1 MSGDYTRFTYTPRKR
16 YSGVFMQQG
25 RVQLDADWNEA
36 IEGIKRRWQVQAMDT
51 FGHCAVPKATT
62 PDAFKIIPIAGPPPN
77 LSLGEGRMYI
87 DGLLAE
93 ILEGELHQG
102 NPLSYLNQPFYPLP
116 PPLPA
121 SGEAIVYLDV
131 WEREV
136 TYIEDPEILEK
147 ALGGPDTTTR
157 TQTVWQVKVEGADN
171 ATCGAAL
178 PALSGGR
185 LSTRAIVPPPAD
197 DPCIISPSGGFRGL
211 ENRLYRVEIH
221 TGGDL
226 TSARFKWS
234 RENASVVSTVQ
245 EITTNGGQSTLAVS
259 RIGRDKILRFQINDW
274 VEVTDDRRELMGQPG
289 IMARIAAP
297 PDEAKQT
304 ITLDRALPAGTF
316 DAADESRHTRVR
328 RWDQRLNVDG
338 DGLVAVANT
347 WLQLEDGVEIRFSLD
362 PATATF
368 HIGDYWVFAARTADG
383 SVEELVAAAP
393 RGIIHHYCQLATLT
407 GLGEAP
413 AAHDCRNLWPDCGCC
428 CTVTVGDGSTSHGSY
443 NDIATALATAVAKTG
458 PEDPIHICILPG
470 TYRLSAA
477 VAIARDRVTITGC
490 GRGTRILPSGMAFQ
504 ITGEEVTLETL
515 SIAGNVS
522 PPLIDVHGNKSRIQ
536 GNWLQNQEG
545 FALVSSGA
553 EDLVIVENTVQ
564 DGQGIAVQGERV
576 LIARNRFQGASVRLR
591 VGCSEVK
598 VLENDI
604 AETTGWAGIQLGVR
618 FQNDERRTL
627 AEIDLIGNQIRRA
640 RANGIA
646 SAFFDPEGRSDVP
659 ILGLRII
666 GNEIVECVGET
677 VVRGPGDPPFGG
689 IVLGAAQHLVIRE
702 NRIEDNGITTDVAVC
717 GIYVRR
723 SRGFEASGNH
733 VLDNGRPPDS
743 TLIEGPQ
750 GGIVL
755 RDAAVTVESL
765 PGAVAGGPVLRR
777 PDGFA
782 AAMVL
787 GNTVDAPRGLAL
799 HLIGMG
805 PMLVQGNRLTSRAM
819 VDSPPGTAP
828 AGLEDFI
835 GAVLIFNSGMP
846 AYYYAPLATVG
857 YASLSR
863 NLKLAG
869 VADDRWVVG
878 GKVQFVN
885 NQVTLD
891 VVPRGERAPIVAA
904 VLIGS
909 MDDVNASGNQTE
921 CILPTD
927 VLLYDLLVGG
937 ITAREIGNGLTETPN
952 RCIFSMASFGVL
964 NTGADNQGTHC
975 IRVEGSLK
983 VDRDNLV
990 LLPNPTFCP
999 ERGRVG

>member
-1 MSGDYTRFTYTPRKR
+1 MGGDYTRFTYTPRKR

-36 IEGIKRRWQVQAMDT
+36 IEGITRRWQVQAMDT

-77 LSLGEGRMYI
+77 LALGEGRMYV

-102 NPLSYLNQPFYPLP
+102 NPVSYLNQPFYPLP
-116 PPLPA
+116 PPLPTG
-121 SGEAIVYLDV
+121 GEAIVYVDV

-136 TYIEDPEILEK
+136 TYIEDPELLEK

-157 TQTVWQVKVEGADN
+157 TQTVWQVKVEGVDN

-178 PALSGGR
+178 PAPSGGR
-185 LSTRAIVPPPAD
+185 LSSRGIAPPPAD

-211 ENRLYRVEIH
+211 ENRLYRVEVH
-221 TGGDL
+221 TEGDL
-226 TSARFKWS
+226 TNAMFKWS

-245 EITTNGGQSTLAVS
+245 EITTNGGQSTLTVS
-259 RIGRDKILRFQINDW
+259 RIGRDKILRFEINDW

-289 IMARIAAP
+289 IMGRIAAP

-328 RWDQRLNVDG
+328 RWDQRLDVNG
-338 DGLVAVANT
+338 DGLVAVANA
-347 WLQLEDGVEIRFSLD
+347 WLPLEDGVEIRFSLD

-368 HIGDYWVFAARTADG
+368 HVGDYWVFAARTADG
-383 SVEELVAAAP
+383 SVEELVEATP

-428 CTVTVGDGSTSHGSY
+428 CTVTVGDGISSHGGY
-443 NDIATALATAVAKTG
+443 NDIATALATAAAKTSS
-458 PEDPIHICILPG
+458 EEPIHICVLPG
-470 TYRLSAA
+470 TYRLTTPVI
-477 VAIARDRVTITGC
+477 VARNRVTITGC
-490 GRGTRILPSGMAFQ
+490 GRATRILPSGTAFQ
-504 ITGEEVTLETL
+504 IIGDEVALEAL
-515 SIAGNVS
+515 SITGNIS
-522 PPLIDVHGNKSRIQ
+522 PPLIDVRGNRSRIQ

-545 FALVSSGA
+545 LALLSTGV
-553 EDLVIVENTVQ
+553 EDLVIADNMVQ
-564 DGQGIAVQGERV
+564 NGQGIAVQGEQV
-576 LIARNRFQGASVRLR
+576 LITRNRFQGASIHLR
-591 VGCSEVK
+591 VGCAGIR
-598 VLENDI
+598 VLENEI
-604 AETTGWAGIQLGVR
+604 IEATGLAGILLGIR
-618 FQNDERRTL
+618 AQNDERRTL
-627 AEIDLIGNQIRRA
+627 SEIDLIANQIRRG

-646 SAFFDPEGRSDVP
+646 SVTFNPEGRSDVP
-659 ILGLRII
+659 ILGLRIL
-666 GNEIVECVGET
+666 GNEIVDCVGRT
-677 VVRGPGDPPFGG
+677 VVRGPNDPPFGG

-702 NRIEDNGITTDVAVC
+702 NRIEDNGIIADVAVC
-717 GIYVRR
+717 GIYVRH
-723 SRGFEASGNH
+723 SRGVEVTSNR
-733 VLDNGRPPDS
+733 VLNNGRPLDR
-743 TLIEGPQ
+743 TRIEGPQ

-755 RDAAVTVESL
+755 LDASVTVEAV
-765 PGAVAGGPVLRR
+765 PGAGEGGAFVTQ
-777 PDGFA
+777 PDGFP
-782 AAMVL
+782 AAMIM
-787 GNTVDAPRGLAL
+787 GNIVVAPRGLAL

-805 PMLVQGNRLTSRAM
+805 PMMVQGNRLTSRDI
-819 VDSPPGTAP
+819 VGSPPNAAP
-828 AGLEDFI
+828 VRLEDFI

-846 AYYYAPLATVG
+846 AYYFAPLATVG
-857 YASLSR
+857 YASLRR

-869 VADDRWVVG
+869 VADVRWVVG

-891 VVPRGERAPIVAA
+891 VPRGERGLIAAA

-909 MDDVNASGNQTE
+909 MDDVDASGNQTE

-927 VLLYDLLVGG
+927 VLLFDLLVGA

-952 RCIFSMASFGVL
+952 RCIYSMVSFGVM

-975 IRVEGSLK
+975 IRVEGSRK

-990 LLPNPTFCP
+990 LLPNPVFCP
-999 ERGRVG
+999 DQR

>member
-1 MSGDYTRFTYTPRKR
+1 MGGDYTRFTYTPRKR

-77 LSLGEGRMYI
+77 LSLGEGRMYV

-116 PPLPA
+116 PPLPT

-147 ALGGPDTTTR
+147 ALGGPDTATR
-157 TQTVWQVKVEGADN
+157 TQTVWQVKVEGVDN
-171 ATCGAAL
+171 ATCGATL
-178 PALSGGR
+178 PAASGGR
-185 LSTRAIVPPPAD
+185 LSSRGIAPPPAD

-221 TGGDL
+221 TEGDL

-245 EITTNGGQSTLAVS
+245 EITTNGGQSTLTVS
-259 RIGRDKILRFQINDW
+259 RIGRDKILRFEINDW
-274 VEVTDDRRELMGQPG
+274 VEVTDDRLELMGQPG
-289 IMARIAAP
+289 LMARIAAP

-328 RWDQRLNVDG
+328 RWDQRLNVDAN
-338 DGLVAVANT
+338 GLVAVANT

-368 HIGDYWVFAARTADG
+368 HVGDYWVFAVRTADG
-383 SVEELVAAAP
+383 SVEELVDAAP

-407 GLGEAP
+407 GLGEVP

-428 CTVTVGDGSTSHGSY
+428 CTVTVGDGITSHGGY

-458 PEDPIHICILPG
+458 PEDPIHICVLPG
-470 TYRLSAA
+470 TYRLTTP
-477 VAIARDRVTITGC
+477 VIVERNRVIITGC
-490 GRGTRILPSGMAFQ
+490 GRATRILPNGTAFQ
-504 ITGEEVTLETL
+504 ILGDEVALEAL
-515 SIAGNVS
+515 SIAGNIS
-522 PPLIDVHGNKSRIQ
+522 PPLIDVRGNRSRIQ

-545 FALVSSGA
+545 LALLSTGV
-553 EDLVIVENTVQ
+553 EDLLIAENTVQ
-564 DGQGIAVQGERV
+564 NGQGIAVQGEQV
-576 LIARNRFQGASVRLR
+576 LITRNRFQGASIHLR
-591 VGCSEVK
+591 VGCAGTR
-598 VLENDI
+598 VLENEI
-604 AETTGWAGIQLGVR
+604 IEAPGLAGILLGIR
-618 FQNDERRTL
+618 AQNDERRTL
-627 AEIDLIGNQIRRA
+627 SEIDLIGNQIRRG

-646 SAFFDPEGRSDVP
+646 SATFNPEGRSDVP
-659 ILGLRII
+659 ILGLRILA
-666 GNEIVECVGET
+666 NEIVDCVGRT
-677 VVRGPGDPPFGG
+677 VVRGPNDPPFGG

-702 NRIEDNGITTDVAVC
+702 NRIGDNGISADVAVC
-717 GIYVRR
+717 GIYVRH
-723 SRGFEASGNH
+723 SRGVEVTGNRI
-733 VLDNGRPPDS
+733 LNNGRPLDR
-743 TLIEGPQ
+743 TRIEGPQ

-755 RDAAVTVESL
+755 LDASVTVEAV
-765 PGAVAGGPVLRR
+765 PGAGEGEAVVAQ
-777 PDGFA
+777 PDGFP
-782 AAMVL
+782 AAMIM
-787 GNTVDAPRGLAL
+787 GNIVVAPRGLAL
-799 HLIGMG
+799 HLTGMG
-805 PMLVQGNRLTSRAM
+805 PMMVEGNRLTSRDI
-819 VDSPPGTAP
+819 VGSPPDTP
-828 AGLEDFI
+828 PVRLEDFI

-846 AYYYAPLATVG
+846 AYYFAPLATVG
-857 YASLSR
+857 YASLRR

-869 VADDRWVVG
+869 VADVRWVVG

-891 VVPRGERAPIVAA
+891 VPRGERGQIAAA

-909 MDDVNASGNQTE
+909 MDDVDASGNQTE

-927 VLLYDLLVGG
+927 VLLFDLLVGA

-952 RCIFSMASFGVL
+952 RCIYSMVSFGVM

-990 LLPNPTFCP
+990 LLPNPVFCP
-999 ERGRVG
+999 DQR